1 MRAGKLLWDGLFV
14 IRPLYDWTMRLAGH
28 RHAMWAMG
36 SISFIE
42 SSVFPVPPDALLMP
56 MVLARR
62 DRAWAIAAVCTIASV
77 LGGAFGYMIGY
88 FLWDAIGQQVM
99 SLYGYTDKMEQFTAL
114 YNEWGFWIVAG
125 AGFTPFPYKVI
136 TIASG
141 VTHLDFAVFMIASA
155 VSRGARFFLVAGL
168 LWYFGPPIRTFIEK
182 NLGIL
187 ATAFF
192 LLLLG
197 GFVAVRYMV

>member
-1 MRAGKLLWDGLFV
+1 M

-36 SISFIE
+36 FISFIE
-42 SSVFPVPPDALLMP
+42 SSIFPVPPDALMMP

-62 DRAWAIAAVCTIASV
+62 DKAWRIATICTLASV
-77 LGGAFGYMIGY
+77 VGGLFGYMIGY

-99 SLYGYTDKMEQFTAL
+99 DFYGYASKMEDFAAL

-141 VTHLDFAVFMIASA
+141 LTQMDLAVFMLASV

-168 LWYFGPPIRTFIEK
+168 LWYFGPPIRVFIEK
-182 NLGIL
+182 NLGLL

-192 LLLLG
+192 ALLLG
-197 GFVAVRYMV
+197 GFVAVRYVM

>member
-1 MRAGKLLWDGLFV
+1 
-14 IRPLYDWTMRLAGH
+14 MRLAGH

-36 SISFIE
+36 FISFIE
-42 SSVFPVPPDALLMP
+42 SSIFPVPPDALMMP

-62 DRAWAIAAVCTIASV
+62 DNAWRIASVCTIASV
-77 LGGAFGYMIGY
+77 IGGLFGYMIGY
-88 FLWDAIGQQVM
+88 FLWDVIGQQVM
-99 SLYGYTDKMEQFTAL
+99 DFYGYAAKMDAFAAL

-141 VTHLDFAVFMIASA
+141 LTQLDLAVFMVASV

-168 LWYFGPPIRTFIEK
+168 LWYFGPPIKVFIEK
-182 NLGIL
+182 NLGLL

-197 GFVAVRYMV
+197 GFAAVRYVM

>member
-1 MRAGKLLWDGLFV
+1 
-14 IRPLYDWTMRLAGH
+14 MRLAGH

-36 SISFIE
+36 FISFIE
-42 SSVFPVPPDALLMP
+42 SSIFPVPPDALMMP

-62 DRAWAIAAVCTIASV
+62 DKAWQIAAVCTIASV
-77 LGGAFGYMIGY
+77 IGGLFGYMIGY

-99 SLYGYTDKMEQFTAL
+99 DFYGYAAKMDEFAAL
-114 YNEWGFWIVAG
+114 YNDWGFWINDWGFWIVAG

-141 VTHLDFAVFMIASA
+141 LTQLDLAVFMVASV

-168 LWYFGPPIRTFIEK
+168 LWYFGPPIRVFIEK
-182 NLGIL
+182 NLGLL
-187 ATAFF
+187 ASAFF
-192 LLLLG
+192 ALLLG
-197 GFVAVRYMV
+197 GFAAVRYVM

>member
-1 MRAGKLLWDGLFV
+1 
-14 IRPLYDWTMRLAGH
+14 MRLAGH

-36 SISFIE
+36 FISFIE
-42 SSVFPVPPDALLMP
+42 SSIFPVPPDALMMP

-62 DRAWAIAAVCTIASV
+62 DKAWQIAAVCTIASV
-77 LGGAFGYMIGY
+77 IGGLFGYMIGY

-99 SLYGYTDKMEQFTAL
+99 DFYGYAAKMDEFAAL
-114 YNEWGFWIVAG
+114 YNDWGFWIVAG

-141 VTHLDFAVFMIASA
+141 LTQLDLAVFMVASV

-168 LWYFGPPIRTFIEK
+168 LWYFGPPIRVFIEK
-182 NLGIL
+182 NLGLL
-187 ATAFF
+187 ASAFF
-192 LLLLG
+192 ALLLG
-197 GFVAVRYMV
+197 GFAAVRYVM